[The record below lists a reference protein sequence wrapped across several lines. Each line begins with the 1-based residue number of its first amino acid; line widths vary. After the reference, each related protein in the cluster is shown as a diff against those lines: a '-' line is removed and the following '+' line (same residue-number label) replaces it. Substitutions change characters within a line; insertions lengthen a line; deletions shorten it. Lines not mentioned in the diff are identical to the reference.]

1 VEKLNMLAAKLLNGS
16 LGKFLV
22 CYPRFNAGDGNLKS
36 RDADIKQNGRSVSKS
51 VRQLAAYKA
60 EFWTGFVT
68 FQGFDLGTPGMTEDD
83 DKAKEERNALARK
96 VAQQVKLIA
105 TFTP

>member
-1 VEKLNMLAAKLLNGS
+1 
-16 LGKFLV
+16 
-22 CYPRFNAGDGNLKS
+22 
-36 RDADIKQNGRSVSKS
+36 
-51 VRQLAAYKA
+51 
-60 EFWTGFVT
+60 
-68 FQGFDLGTPGMTEDD
+68 MTEDD